1 MDKSCLLLKAR
12 ARNARD
18 TRVTGE
24 GERKEAK
31 PAFSLPSSLARTYSS
46 RDKRLGINHY
56 PLDSAVGFPNTYR
69 LDSDLTTGL
78 CYPTE

>member
-1 MDKSCLLLKAR
+1 MDKSCLLLR
-12 ARNARD
+12 LERE
-18 TRVTGE
+18 TRVTRE
-24 GERKEAK
+24 SLAKEREKRQS
-31 PAFSLPSSLARTYSS
+31 PPFSLPSSLARTYSS